1 MRPAWSVIFFTVA
14 SGGGLGLLAILA
26 LLRLLAPRVVPDG
39 TALPMLAL
47 GLLLTTA
54 GLCSSTFHLANPKNA
69 WRSAS
74 RFRTSWLSREAVFA
88 GALYPVALL
97 YGWTLWSGT
106 GGALQS
112 LAGALLA
119 ALAVVVMYSTG
130 MIYACLKTIPRWNHG
145 LVPAGYVVLGLYSG
159 TLAALPVIA
168 AKSGG
173 PAPVALALAL
183 LAAALAVKGAYF
195 VIFGAP
201 KAVHTMADALP
212 LGKKEIRLL
221 DTGHTHRT
229 FLTDEFFFRL
239 ARRRARFLRF
249 AVVVLA
255 FVLPLALLTAGA
267 GGPGTLSFVAV
278 SAFAG
283 LLAERWLFFAEAEHT
298 VRLYHGQR
306 SVG

>member
-1 MRPAWSVIFFTVA
+1 MRPAWSVIFFTVS
-14 SGGGLGLLAILA
+14 SGAGLGLLAILA
-26 LLRLLAPRVVPDG
+26 LLRLLAARVVPDAA
-39 TALPMLAL
+39 ALPMLVL

-97 YGWTLWSGT
+97 YGWMLWSGT

-112 LAGALLA
+112 LAGMLLA

-145 LVPAGYVVLGLYSG
+145 LVPIGYVVLGLYSG

-168 AKSGG
+168 AQSG
-173 PAPVALALAL
+173 PVPVALALAL

-201 KAVHTMADALP
+201 RAVHTMADALP

-239 ARRRARFLRF
+239 ARRQARFLRF

-255 FVLPLALLTAGA
+255 FVLPLALLTVGA
-267 GGPGTLSFVAV
+267 SGPWALAFVAV

-306 SVG
+306 AVG